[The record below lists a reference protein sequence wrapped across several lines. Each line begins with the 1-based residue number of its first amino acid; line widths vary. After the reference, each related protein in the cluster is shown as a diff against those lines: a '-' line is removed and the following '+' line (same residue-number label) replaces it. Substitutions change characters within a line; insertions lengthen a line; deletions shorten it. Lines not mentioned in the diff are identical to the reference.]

1 MAKGKRSDAGGGGN
15 SNDSRFFT
23 TQKKGEMHELRM
35 ELHAT
40 EKNVKVDAVKKVIA
54 SMTVGK
60 DVSMLFTDVLNCVQ
74 TGNIELKKL
83 VYLYLINYAKTQ
95 PELTLL
101 AVNTFVKDSS
111 DSNPLI
117 RALAVRT
124 MGCIRVD
131 RITEYLCEPLR
142 KALRDDDPYV
152 RKTAAVCVAKLYDIA
167 PELVAERGFLDTLH
181 DLISD
186 SNPSVVANA
195 VAALSEIA
203 EASGRDVM
211 KVSAAVLQKL
221 LAALNECTEWG
232 QVFILDSLAKY
243 TPADGREAEG
253 IIERVTP
260 RLQHANSAVVM
271 SAVKV
276 ILSYMELMGGS
287 SNIRSDAIRALTRKL
302 APPLVTLLNSEPE
315 IQYVALRNIN
325 LIVQKRPHI
334 LENEIKVF
342 FCKYN
347 DPIYVKME
355 KLEIIIK
362 LVSEKNIDQV
372 LLELKEY
379 STEVD
384 VDFVRKSVSAI
395 GRCAVKLER
404 AAERCI
410 GVLLELIQTK
420 VNYVVQESVI
430 VIKDIFRRYPNRYES
445 IIATLCDNL
454 DTLDEPLAKASMIW
468 IIGEYAERIDN
479 ADELLDT
486 FLETFEEEDPAV
498 QLQLLTA
505 TVKCF
510 LKNPEDTQDMV
521 QRVLDQ
527 ATEES
532 DNPDLRD
539 RGFIYWRLLSTD
551 PEAAKMVVLGDK
563 PVIEDDTFRLDPTLL
578 NALIGQIATLS
589 SVYHKPPE
597 AFVVRRAAGNVG
609 GVDNGD
615 DDDDD
620 DEDGQ
625 YGDSENV
632 GDLLDMGGMSINNNS
647 NFSSGRGVRITV
659 HWTLLKICRMRCIF
673 YRVCMMCACRFF
685 LVVSCIHLRT
695 NKTNISAFSIH
706 LQFEPKA
713 PMNKVC
719 DAEKSN
725 GIEIHAGFRQ
735 VNGTIRMEMQLS
747 NVSSPSEIK
756 ALAIQLNKNAFGL
769 SPATQQISCDPPIP
783 VGGSGNAT
791 VELVVTP
798 NMVAP
803 PQANQPASPQVQIA
817 VKNMQTGT
825 VFYFAVNLNFE
836 ALFSQDGTI
845 ERSAFID
852 SWKSID
858 DRNELYGTVGDLPP
872 SSMDIDTVI
881 NMFKANNIFFIARRP
896 VPNAEGQEVI
906 YFFMRTVTQMEFLAE
921 LTFKQGVTACKIC
934 LKTDKISYGL
944 LAKQAIELVLR
955 NSN

>member
-1 MAKGKRSDAGGGGN
+1 MAPKDSSSSSSAAASGGG
-15 SNDSRFFT
+15 SDSRFFT
-23 TQKKGEMHELRM
+23 TQKKGEMHELRL
-35 ELHAT
+35 ELHST
-40 EKNVKVDAVKKVIA
+40 DRTTKVDAVKKVIA

-60 DVSMLFTDVLNCVQ
+60 DVSGLFTDVLNCVQ

-83 VYLYLINYAKTQ
+83 VYLYLINYAKSQ

-101 AVNTFVKDSS
+101 AVNTFVKDAS
-111 DSNPLI
+111 DPNPLI

-131 RITEYLCEPLR
+131 RITEYLCEPLGR
-142 KALRDDDPYV
+142 ALRDEDPYV

-167 PELVAERGFLDTLH
+167 PDLVQERGFIETLH

-186 SNPSVVANA
+186 SNPSVVANG
-195 VAALSEIA
+195 VAALSEIS
-203 EASGRDVM
+203 ETSGRDVM
-211 KVSAAVLQKL
+211 RISASVLQKL

-243 TPADGREAEG
+243 TPAEAREAEG
-253 IIERVTP
+253 IVERVTP
-260 RLQHANSAVVM
+260 RLQHANSAVVI

-276 ILSYMELMGGS
+276 ILSYMDVMGGNNE
-287 SNIRSDAIRALTRKL
+287 NIR

-325 LIVQKRPHI
+325 LIVQKRPGI

-362 LVSEKNIDQV
+362 LVTERNIDQV

-379 STEVD
+379 ATEVD
-384 VDFVRKSVSAI
+384 VDFVRRSVSAI

-430 VIKDIFRRYPNRYES
+430 VIKDVFRRYPNRYES

-454 DTLDEPLAKASMIW
+454 DTLDEPQAKASMIW

-510 LKNPEDTQDMV
+510 LKNPEETQDMV
-521 QRVLDQ
+521 QRVLDL

-551 PEAAKMVVLGDK
+551 PEAAKLVVLGDK
-563 PVIEDDTFRLDPTLL
+563 PVIEDDTYKLEPNLL
-578 NALIGQIATLS
+578 NVLVGQIATLS
-589 SVYHKPPE
+589 SIYHKPPE
-597 AFVVRRAAGNVG
+597 AFVVRAKRVPNS
-609 GVDNGD
+609 D
-615 DDDDD
+615 DDLGVGDVGEEIEEG
-620 DEDGQ
+620 DEDEED
-625 YGDSENV
+625 YEDENDV
-632 GDLLDMGGMSINNNS
+632 NGGGAGGGGDLLDMGGLSINNNAAPVATTGGGGMGDIFGAAPS
-647 NFSSGRGVRITV
+647 PAPANEPEA
-659 HWTLLKICRMRCIF
+659 RM
-673 YRVCMMCACRFF
+673 A
-685 LVVSCIHLRT
+685 
-695 NKTNISAFSIH
+695 
-706 LQFEPKA
+706 
-713 PMNKVC
+713 KVC
-719 DAEKSN
+719 APEKSG
-725 GIEIHAGFRQ
+725 GIELWAGFRQ
-735 VNGTIRMEMQLS
+735 VNGAVKLEIDVRNISS
-747 NVSSPSEIK
+747 NVPVSN
-756 ALAIQLNKNAFGL
+756 LAIQLNKNAFGL
-769 SPATQQISCDPPIP
+769 SPANQQITFDPPVP
-783 VGGSGNAT
+783 MGGQGKHAL
-791 VELVVTP
+791 ELVNNPGMLGAVP
-798 NMVAP
+798 AG
-803 PQANQPASPQVQIA
+803 QPASPQIQVAI
-817 VKNMQTGT
+817 KNMTTGL
-825 VFYFAVNLNFE
+825 VFYFAANFALE
-836 ALFSQDGTI
+836 ALFSADGAL
-845 ERSAFID
+845 ERAAFIE

-858 DRNELYGTVGDLPP
+858 DKKELYGTVGDLPP
-872 SSMDIDTVI
+872 ASTDIDGVSAR
-881 NMFKANNIFFIARRP
+881 FARHRIFLIARRP
-896 VPNAEGQEVI
+896 VPNAEGQEVA
-906 YFFMRTVTQMEFLAE
+906 YFSMRTTTGMVFMAE
-921 LTFKQGVTACKIC
+921 LTFKQGVNAAKVC
-934 LKTDKISYGL
+934 LKTENIAYGVQAKVALENL
-944 LAKQAIELVLR
+944 LRAQ
-955 NSN
+955 